1 MAGRH
6 RIPNHMDA
14 IKTPRR
20 PKALMPTLESNELM
34 RLLQSAESPRNKAIL
49 TLIRTTGCGPVR
61 CAPS

>member
-1 MAGRH
+1 
-6 RIPNHMDA
+6 MDA